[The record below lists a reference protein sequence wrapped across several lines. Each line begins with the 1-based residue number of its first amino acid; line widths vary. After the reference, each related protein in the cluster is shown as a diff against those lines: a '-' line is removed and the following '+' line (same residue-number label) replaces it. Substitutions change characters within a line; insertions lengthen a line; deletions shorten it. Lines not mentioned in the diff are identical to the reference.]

1 MQNMQNYNGHNAH
14 NNGHSG
20 QPQPALNV
28 KPAANGLH
36 GAGHQK
42 QRSRVL
48 PRSLKNKK
56 LPPNPKKKQVP
67 TGNSNIGNNGYGQNG
82 YAQQQQQP
90 MNYANGQVGQQ
101 MNYNYANQPLNVP
114 NGYPANG
121 HVNGHGNGQNV
132 VKSHTPFNS
141 QW

>member
-56 LPPNPKKKQVP
+56 LPPKPTKNPKKKQVP
-67 TGNSNIGNNGYGQNG
+67 TANNNIGNNGYGQNG
-82 YAQQQQQP
+82 YAPHGQQQQQP
-90 MNYANGQVGQQ
+90 MNYANGPVG
-101 MNYNYANQPLNVP
+101 
-114 NGYPANG
+114 
-121 HVNGHGNGQNV
+121 
-132 VKSHTPFNS
+132 
-141 QW
+141 